1 MSDISRNSSPA
12 AGAPPVTPAPS
23 DSHDVGANGSGANV
37 NGTGTGHAL
46 TAAAPMTDVPMTDV
60 ACRRVAVAEPPE
72 KAEKVARVPNGNTP
86 ADLGKLFVLV
96 AVVGIGIALSVQNGS
111 FPVVAF
117 VLAIVAMVMLHETA
131 HFVTAKWAG
140 MKVTE
145 YFFGFGPRIWSIRK
159 GETEYGIKSL
169 PLGGYVKIVGMS
181 NMERDI
187 DPVDEPRT
195 YRQQSYPRRMIV
207 AVAGIVTHFVIA
219 FLLLVV
225 LWTAMG
231 VPRYDQ
237 PTLTIG
243 SISKLETG
251 ASPAIAAGF
260 QVGDRIISVDGQ
272 PVNAWDE
279 VPPYIRESGNS
290 PVNFLVD
297 RDGRTIALTAV
308 PAEVPQEDGSTRGF
322 IGIGPSP
329 AIEKV
334 GLAEG
339 IGRSAGDLWG
349 LSVGSIKG
357 LGTFFAPG
365 SLKDYAANL
374 TGKPDTTGTQ
384 DNRLVSM
391 VGVVRIAGQAADSGI
406 FNLVWFLIV
415 LNLFVAVFNLVPL
428 LPFDGGHMAIATY
441 ERLRSRKGRRYHAD
455 VSKMMPVTAVVVV
468 LMLVLGVTSLY
479 LDIVQPV
486 ANPFQ

>member
-1 MSDISRNSSPA
+1 MSDISRNSSTA
-12 AGAPPVTPAPS
+12 AGAQPVTPVPTPVPTTVDGS
-23 DSHDVGANGSGANV
+23 DQNV
-37 NGTGTGHAL
+37 NGNGVYNGNGHPGNGHAE
-46 TAAAPMTDVPMTDV
+46 TAALV
-60 ACRRVAVAEPPE
+60 ADVAVAEARE
-72 KAEKVARVPNGNTP
+72 TDGKAAKLSNGNTP
-86 ADLGKLFVLV
+86 ADLGKLCVLI
-96 AVVGIGIALSVQNGS
+96 AVVGIGIALSIQNGS

-145 YFFGFGPRIWSIRK
+145 YFFGFGPRIWSVRK

-231 VPRYDQ
+231 VPRYDE

-251 ASPAIAAGF
+251 ASPAMEAGF

-279 VPPYIRESGNS
+279 VPPHIRESGGNA
-290 PVNFLVD
+290 VTFLVD
-297 RDGRTIALTAV
+297 RAGSNISLTAV
-308 PAEVPQEDGSTRGF
+308 PAELAQEDGTTRGF

-329 AIEKV
+329 TIEKV

-339 IGRSAGDLWG
+339 VGKAGGDLWG
-349 LSVGSIKG
+349 LSIASVKG

-365 SLKDYAANL
+365 SLKDYASNL
-374 TGKPDTTGTQ
+374 TGSADTEAQ

-391 VGVVRIAGQAADSGI
+391 VGVVRIAGQAADSGM

-415 LNLFVAVFNLVPL
+415 LNLFIAVFNLVPL

-455 VSKMMPVTAVVVV
+455 VSKMMPVTALVVAVMV
-468 LMLVLGVTSLY
+468 VLGVTSLY

>member
-1 MSDISRNSSPA
+1 VSNNGSGHHAAAA
-12 AGAPPVTPAPS
+12 AGAGVAET
-23 DSHDVGANGSGANV
+23 
-37 NGTGTGHAL
+37 
-46 TAAAPMTDVPMTDV
+46 VPE
-60 ACRRVAVAEPPE
+60 VAVAEKPGPVPE
-72 KAEKVARVPNGNTP
+72 KAVAEKGVGTPDRVP
-86 ADLGKLFVLV
+86 ADLGKLFVLLAV
-96 AVVGIGIALSVQNGS
+96 AGIGITLSIMNGS

-117 VLAIVAMVMLHETA
+117 VLAIIVMVMLHETA

-159 GETEYGIKSL
+159 GETEYGIKSI
-169 PLGGYVKIVGMS
+169 PVGGYVKIVGMS

-219 FLLLVV
+219 FVLLVV

-251 ASPAIAAGF
+251 ASPAIEAGF
-260 QVGDRIISVDGQ
+260 AVGDRIISVDGK
-272 PVNAWDE
+272 PVNAWEE
-279 VPPYIRESGNS
+279 VPPHIRESGGQ
-290 PVNFLVD
+290 PVTFLVD
-297 RDGRTIALTAV
+297 RDGRTISLTAV
-308 PAEVPQEDGSTRGF
+308 PAQLAQDDGTSRGF

-329 AIEKV
+329 TVEKV
-334 GLAEG
+334 GLVEG
-339 IGRSAGDLWG
+339 VGRAGGDLWG
-349 LSVGSIKG
+349 LSVGSVKG
-357 LGTFFAPG
+357 LGTFFTPG
-365 SLKDYAANL
+365 SLKDYASNL
-374 TGKPDTTGTQ
+374 TGKPDSTGAQ

-415 LNLFVAVFNLVPL
+415 LNLFVGVFNLVPL

-441 ERLRSRKGRRYHAD
+441 ERLRSRKGKRYHAD
-455 VSKMMPVTAVVVV
+455 VSKMMPVTAAVVVV
-468 LMLVLGVTSLY
+468 MLVLGVTSLY